1 MKKQNRDSISY
12 NPYKKNAGIAIPIL
26 VVTSIVLDTMALIAH
41 FSSHPL
47 FISLLV
53 SFQLIT
59 IIIAVV
65 LTIITP
71 EYSTTATIDNNGI
84 SITFSG
90 KAEPIFIPWS
100 KDVYINICLEK
111 DSPKMG
117 EIIRSK
123 VLCLSNINADEELV
137 LCEDSVNFIHKLPT
151 DDYAPWFVFL
161 VVSTSKLTCKR
172 EAKRVLAFKEAALAK
187 K

>member
-12 NPYKKNAGIAIPIL
+12 NAYKMKAWIEMPVLIVG
-26 VVTSIVLDTMALIAH
+26 SITLGTGALISH
-41 FSSHPL
+41 LSLFTVLIVSSL
-47 FISLLV
+47 MIIVIISVV
-53 SFQLIT
+53 ST
-59 IIIAVV
+59 IV
-65 LTIITP
+65 TP

-90 KAEPIFIPWS
+90 KAETIFIPWS

-111 DSPKMG
+111 DSPKIG
-117 EIIRSK
+117 EMIRTK

-161 VVSTSKLTCKR
+161 VVSTSKLMCKR